1 MIDAIVAGHICLDLI
16 PDLGDSAQSQ
26 FEEILKPGRLV
37 AVGPATHCTGG
48 PVSNVGLALTKL
60 GIRTRLMGK
69 VGDDLFGHAIQRAI
83 QEHGRAY
90 GVNLADAM
98 VVDPAADTSYTIV
111 LSPPGVDRIFLHHSG
126 ANDTFGAEDI
136 RYDLVAGSRLFHF
149 GYPPLMKRMYETGGA
164 ELMQVF
170 QRAKY
175 TGVTTSLDMALP
187 DPASPAGRADWGT
200 ILRSVLPD
208 VDVFLPS
215 IEEILFMLRPMTY
228 QSLCQEAGGP
238 NILPLIRPEL
248 LSEVSR
254 ELIQLGAKIVVL
266 KLGDRGLYLRTAGL
280 DVLQT
285 LGRAWPSDAAAW
297 ANKELWTPCFQV
309 EMVGTTGS
317 GDATTAVAVGA
328 CNVEAADA
336 LSGIRPWDEIWHRVR
351 SGWVR
356 QDLMLDA
363 PDWHLDDQHHLWVRS
378 GGT

>member
-149 GYPPLMKRMYETGGA
+149 GYPPLMKRMYEEGRRDLT
-164 ELMQVF
+164 EIF
-170 QRAKY
+170 RRAKD
-175 TGVTTSLDMALP
+175 TGITTSLDMALP
-187 DPASPAGRADWGT
+187 DPTSAAGRADWRA
-200 ILRSVLPD
+200 ILRSVLPF
-208 VDVFLPS
+208 VDIFLPS
-215 IEEILFMLRPMTY
+215 VEEILFMLQPSTY
-228 QSLCQEAGGP
+228 QAMCAEAGGL
-238 NILPLIRPEL
+238 NIAPLVRPEL
-248 LSEVSR
+248 LEALGR
-254 ELIQLGAKIVVL
+254 ELLALGAKVVAL
-266 KLGDRGLYLRTAGL
+266 KMGDRGLYLRTAGM
-280 DVLQT
+280 
-285 LGRAWPSDAAAW
+285 AA
-297 ANKELWTPCFQV
+297 
-309 EMVGTTGS
+309 
-317 GDATTAVAVGA
+317 
-328 CNVEAADA
+328 
-336 LSGIRPWDEIWHRVR
+336 
-351 SGWVR
+351 
-356 QDLMLDA
+356 
-363 PDWHLDDQHHLWVRS
+363 
-378 GGT
+378 